1 MHAAELDRRL
11 RLAAVYDVSSPA
23 WQAFYPEG
31 LPEDWRLAYYGH
43 YWKAVL
49 VAAADGIPG
58 PVRTNELAELSA
70 DFRVYFEMPAVA
82 PADSETT
89 ASALSAQMGDRLGGF
104 LVSTATPWRP
114 AGIRAEQLFL
124 PRPAPVLEGIRTL
137 RCFGSPVAIMLVLE
151 PEPGLGLKAWRA
163 LLESLRD
170 QVPNSNMLVFLRAAP
185 REIEDAETIL
195 RLTGLDQPGGG

>member
-1 MHAAELDRRL
+1 MRAAEFDRRL

-23 WQAFYPEG
+23 WAAFYPEG

-43 YWKAVL
+43 SWKAVL
-49 VAAADGIPG
+49 VAAADGMPG
-58 PVRTNELAELSA
+58 PVCADELAEFPDDLQ
-70 DFRVYFEMPAVA
+70 VYFEVPAVA

-89 ASALSAQMGDRLGGF
+89 ASALIALLGDRLGGF

-114 AGIRAEQLFL
+114 AGIRAEQLFW

-137 RCFGSPVAIMLVLE
+137 RCFANPAAVLLVLE

-170 QVPNSNMLVFLRAAP
+170 QVPDSNVLVFLRAGP